1 MIKIILGIAIL
12 FASIFFGI
20 KTIRA
25 LSKKEKLK
33 LTSLLKYSTMCVFAT
48 VVTVAAIVFLF

>member
-25 LSKKEKLK
+25 LSKKRK
-33 LTSLLKYSTMCVFAT
+33 T
-48 VVTVAAIVFLF
+48 